1 MATSTHEFLSL
12 LGTYRIDPADAD
24 AFAAIAAESV
34 DVTSRKEGCLYYIAS
49 QDLLQPGVFHLAEGW
64 SSQAVLDAHLNS
76 ADFKAML
83 EKAMKLRV
91 LDREIYVSK
100 SAGRVRLA

>member
-12 LGTYRIDPADAD
+12 LGSYRIDPADAD
-24 AFAAIAAESV
+24 AFARIAAESV
-34 DVTSRKEGCLYYIAS
+34 GVISQKEGCLYYIAS

-64 SSQAVLDAHLNS
+64 SGQAALDAHMNS

-83 EKAMKLRV
+83 ENAMKLRV
-91 LDREIYVSK
+91 LGREIYLSK
-100 SAGRVRLA
+100 STGRVRLA